1 MPIYLEEDEIM
12 SSVMI
17 KFGETKNFLD
27 VLTQYTIF

>member
-1 MPIYLEEDEIM
+1 M